1 MSKTAATHTRMDPE
15 IKREAERII
24 KNTGLSVSAA
34 QELFYRQIIA
44 HQSIPFDLRVP
55 SEETVQSMREA
66 REGIGRKY
74 ETVQDM
80 FEDL

>member
-1 MSKTAATHTRMDPE
+1 MPKTAVTHTRMDPE
-15 IKREAERII
+15 IKRKAEQII

-44 HQSIPFDLRVP
+44 HQGIPFDLRVP
-55 SEETVQSMREA
+55 FEETVQAMREA
-66 REGIGRKY
+66 REGIGQRY
-74 ETVQDM
+74 ENVQDM